1 VRRSRISIGF
11 SEKEFAEALALKVAT
26 VGVRP
31 VDAVEQLLTQILV
44 ENLQQQVAFA
54 LRKIPSVKLHSVYF
68 KERCASLARLSD
80 VGYETSY
87 VELAFSTSKDTV
99 VEDVEIDTRALQLSP
114 INYGP
119 AGLISHRLWS
129 KQLKTQTNHIL
140 RLNHVTI
147 PPSTFL
153 ETKKL
158 IEAMSLEQPLV
169 ANPRPGPRTQ
179 GYEFGIEGFE
189 FVAFDHLVTGKRC
202 FCSCARPAHGKMM
215 SEAMRIASH
224 SGAWTHQ
231 VVRLLSDATY
241 IDEICHLCIA
251 RRSGPEAAADLYGD
265 EIGEFIAPYID
276 QLMLVPG
283 IDKPTARAEVQ
294 HTLGL
299 SRWVREAEMYS
310 LLKKLF
316 PDQVI
321 LREASPP
328 WLGRQRLDVY
338 LPAIGLAL
346 EHHGE
351 QHYRAIAAFG
361 GEMALKRN
369 MERDTLKRSLCGQ
382 NSVQLVEIRFD
393 EPMTLQM
400 LRQKLRQ
407 FHCGLNL

>member
-1 VRRSRISIGF
+1 MKTSRISIGF
-11 SEKEFAEALALKVAT
+11 SEREFSEALVLRAAA
-26 VGVRP
+26 VGARP

-44 ENLQQQVAFA
+44 ENLEQHRELV
-54 LRKIPSVKLHSVYF
+54 LRKAPSVKVHSMYF
-68 KERCASLARLSD
+68 KERCASLARLAEI
-80 VGYETSY
+80 GYETWY
-87 VELAFSTSKDTV
+87 IELAFSTTKETMVDG
-99 VEDVEIDTRALQLSP
+99 VEIDAQGLQLSP

-153 ETKKL
+153 ETKKMM
-158 IEAMSLEQPLV
+158 EAIALEQPLV

-189 FVAFDHLVTGKRC
+189 FVAFDHLITGERC
-202 FCSCARPAHGKMM
+202 FCSCARPAHGKMI

-224 SGAWTHQ
+224 SGAWTNQ
-231 VVRLLSDATY
+231 VFRLLSDATY

-251 RRSGPEAAADLYGD
+251 RRSGPEAAADLYGHA
-265 EIGEFIAPYID
+265 IQEFVAPYID
-276 QLMLVPG
+276 QLMLMPG
-283 IDKPTARAEVQ
+283 IDKPTARSEVQ

-299 SRWVREAEMYS
+299 SRWVREAEMHS

-316 PDQVI
+316 PEQVI

-338 LPAIGLAL
+338 LPALRLAL

-351 QHYRAIAAFG
+351 QHYKAIPAFG
-361 GEMALKRN
+361 GEIALKRN
-369 MERDTLKRSLCGQ
+369 MERDALKRSLCEQ
-382 NSVQLVEIRFD
+382 NAVQLIEIRFD
-393 EPMTLQM
+393 EPMTLAI
-400 LRQKLRQ
+400 LRQKLRR
-407 FHCGLNL
+407 FIVV

>member
-1 VRRSRISIGF
+1 MRRSRISIGF
-11 SEKEFAEALALKVAT
+11 SEKEFAEALAPRVAT
-26 VGVRP
+26 VGTRP

-44 ENLQQQVAFA
+44 ENLRQQTALA
-54 LRKIPSVKLHSVYF
+54 LRKIPSVKLHSMYF
-68 KERCASLARLSD
+68 KERCASLARLAD
-80 VGYETSY
+80 IGYDTWY
-87 VELAFSTSKDTV
+87 AELAFSTTRENMVDG
-99 VEDVEIDTRALQLSP
+99 VEIDTQGLHLSP
-114 INYGP
+114 INCGP
-119 AGLISHRLWS
+119 AGLITHRLWS

-153 ETKKL
+153 ETKKMM
-158 IEAMSLEQPLV
+158 EAICLEQPLV

-202 FCSCARPAHGKMM
+202 FCSCARLAHEKMM
-215 SEAMRIASH
+215 SEAIRIASH

-251 RRSGPEAAADLYGD
+251 RRSGPEAAASFYGD
-265 EIGEFIAPYID
+265 DIGEFITPYID
-276 QLMLVPG
+276 QLMLMSG
-283 IDKPTARAEVQ
+283 MDKSTARSEVQ
-294 HTLGL
+294 YTLGVR
-299 SRWVREAEMYS
+299 RWMREAEMYS
-310 LLKKLF
+310 LVKKLF

-328 WLGRQRLDVY
+328 WLGRQRFDVY

-351 QHYRAIAAFG
+351 QHYRAITAFG
-361 GEMALKRN
+361 GEVALKRN
-369 MERDTLKRSLCGQ
+369 MERDALKRSLCEQ
-382 NSVQLVEIRFD
+382 NAVQLVEIRFD
-393 EPMTLQM
+393 EQMTLPL
-400 LRQKLRQ
+400 LRRKLRR
-407 FHCGLNL
+407 FIMA

>member
-1 VRRSRISIGF
+1 MF
-11 SEKEFAEALALKVAT
+11 EF
-26 VGVRP
+26 
-31 VDAVEQLLTQILV
+31 
-44 ENLQQQVAFA
+44 
-54 LRKIPSVKLHSVYF
+54 
-68 KERCASLARLSD
+68 
-80 VGYETSY
+80 
-87 VELAFSTSKDTV
+87 
-99 VEDVEIDTRALQLSP
+99 VEIDTQGLQLSP

-119 AGLISHRLWS
+119 AGLMSHRLWS
-129 KQLKTQTNHIL
+129 KQLKTQANHIL

-147 PPSTFL
+147 PPSIFL
-153 ETKKL
+153 ETKKMM
-158 IEAMSLEQPLV
+158 EAIALEQPLV

-179 GYEFGIEGFE
+179 GYEFGVEGFE
-189 FVAFDHLVTGKRC
+189 FVAFDHLITGERC
-202 FCSCARPAHGKMM
+202 FCSCARPAHGKMI
-215 SEAMRIASH
+215 SEATRIASH

-265 EIGEFIAPYID
+265 DIGEFIAPYID
-276 QLMLVPG
+276 QLMLMLG
-283 IDKPTARAEVQ
+283 MDKPTARSEVQ

-321 LREASPP
+321 IRVASPP

-351 QHYRAIAAFG
+351 QHYRAINAFG

-369 MERDTLKRSLCGQ
+369 MERDALKRSLCKQ
-382 NSVQLVEIRFD
+382 NAVQLVEIRFD
-393 EPMTLQM
+393 EPMTLPI
-400 LRQKLRQ
+400 LRQKLRR
-407 FHCGLNL
+407 FTRA

>member
-31 VDAVEQLLTQILV
+31 VDAVEQLLTEILV

-54 LRKIPSVKLHSVYF
+54 LRKIPSVKLHAMYF

-80 VGYETSY
+80 VGYETWY
-87 VELAFSTSKDTV
+87 VELAFSTTKDTMV
-99 VEDVEIDTRALQLSP
+99 GDVEIDTLGLQLGL

-119 AGLISHRLWS
+119 AGQISHRLWS
-129 KQLKTQTNHIL
+129 KRLKTQTNHIL

-153 ETKKL
+153 ETRKL
-158 IEAMSLEQPLV
+158 MEAIALEQPLV

-189 FVAFDHLVTGKRC
+189 FVAFDHLVTGKRF
-202 FCSCARPAHGKMM
+202 FCSCARSAHRKMM

-241 IDEICHLCIA
+241 IDEICHLCMA
-251 RRSGPEAAADLYGD
+251 RRSGPEAAADCYGD
-265 EIGEFIAPYID
+265 DIGEFVPPYID
-276 QLMLVPG
+276 QLMLMPG
-283 IDKPTARAEVQ
+283 MDKPTARSEVQ
-294 HTLGL
+294 NTLGL
-299 SRWVREAEMYS
+299 SRWVRESEMYS
-310 LLKKLF
+310 LLKRLF

-351 QHYRAIAAFG
+351 QHYRAITAFG

-369 MERDTLKRSLCGQ
+369 MERDALKRSLCEQ
-382 NSVQLVEIRFD
+382 NAVQLVEIRFD
-393 EPMTLQM
+393 EPMTLPV
-400 LRQKLRQ
+400 LRQKLRR
-407 FHCGLNL
+407 FTMA

>member
-1 VRRSRISIGF
+1 MRSGRLSFGF
-11 SEKEFAEALALKVAT
+11 SEKEFGEALALRTAT

-31 VDAVEQLLTQILV
+31 VDAVEQLMTQILV
-44 ENLQQQVAFA
+44 ENLRQQATLE
-54 LRKIPSVKLHSVYF
+54 LRKIPSVKLHSMYF
-68 KERCASLARLSD
+68 KERCASLARLAD
-80 VGYETSY
+80 IGYETWY
-87 VELAFSTSKDTV
+87 VELAFSTTKETMVDV
-99 VEDVEIDTRALQLSP
+99 VEIDTQGLQLSP

-119 AGLISHRLWS
+119 AGLMSHRLWS

-147 PPSTFL
+147 PPSMFL
-153 ETKKL
+153 ETKKMM
-158 IEAMSLEQPLV
+158 EAIPLEQPLV

-189 FVAFDHLVTGKRC
+189 FVAFDHLITGERC
-202 FCSCARPAHGKMM
+202 FCSCARPAHGKMI

-265 EIGEFIAPYID
+265 DIGEFIAPYID
-276 QLMLVPG
+276 QLMLMPG
-283 IDKPTARAEVQ
+283 MDKPTARSEVQ

-369 MERDTLKRSLCGQ
+369 MERDALKRSLCEQ
-382 NSVQLVEIRFD
+382 NAVQLVEIRFD
-393 EPMTLQM
+393 EPMTLPI
-400 LRQKLRQ
+400 LRQKLRR
-407 FHCGLNL
+407 FMRT

>member
-1 VRRSRISIGF
+1 MKTSRISIGF
-11 SEKEFAEALALKVAT
+11 SEREFSEALVLRAAA
-26 VGVRP
+26 VGARP

-44 ENLQQQVAFA
+44 ENLEQHTELMLCKA
-54 LRKIPSVKLHSVYF
+54 PSVKVHSMYF
-68 KERCASLARLSD
+68 KERCASLARLAE
-80 VGYETSY
+80 VGYETWY
-87 VELAFSTSKDTV
+87 IELAFSTTNDTMV
-99 VEDVEIDTRALQLSP
+99 DGVEIDTQGLQLSP

-153 ETKKL
+153 ETKKMM
-158 IEAMSLEQPLV
+158 EAIALEQPLV

-189 FVAFDHLVTGKRC
+189 FVAFDHLITGERR
-202 FCSCARPAHGKMM
+202 FCSCARPSHVKMM

-241 IDEICHLCIA
+241 IDELCHLCIA
-251 RRSGPEAAADLYGD
+251 RRSGPEAASDLYGD
-265 EIGEFIAPYID
+265 DIGEFVAPYID
-276 QLMLVPG
+276 QLMSMPG
-283 IDKPTARAEVQ
+283 MDKPTARSEVQ

-299 SRWVREAEMYS
+299 SRWVREAEMHS

-316 PDQVI
+316 PQQVI

-328 WLGRQRLDVY
+328 WLGRQRLDVF
-338 LPAIGLAL
+338 LPALGLGL

-351 QHYRAIAAFG
+351 QHYKAIAAFG
-361 GEMALKRN
+361 GEIALKRN
-369 MERDTLKRSLCGQ
+369 VERDALKRSLCEQ
-382 NSVQLVEIRFD
+382 NAVQLIEIRFD
-393 EPMTLQM
+393 EPMTLAI
-400 LRQKLRQ
+400 LRHKLRR
-407 FHCGLNL
+407 FVTA